1 MRRRVLALIDIPII
15 FWQHIDVMEYY
26 TVESVL
32 ERVWRPV
39 GLKKYE
45 KKKYI
50 FGDFLRLRRTI
61 TPELLSQFFD
71 S

>member
-1 MRRRVLALIDIPII
+1 MRRRVLALIDITII

-39 GLKKYE
+39 GLKKIHFRRFFETSSDDYSRTTDS
-45 KKKYI
+45 I
-50 FGDFLRLRRTI
+50 F
-61 TPELLSQFFD
+61 
-71 S
+71 